1 MKVSFDNGVHLPEC
15 DLWLDAHKAREMAVV
30 SHAHADHMCAHG
42 RVLATPATAAMMRL
56 RGAINCQFQD
66 LEWGEIWECEQSN
79 AEVTLVPAGHVLGS
93 AQVLVEHNGTRL
105 LYSGDFKL
113 RPGLSAEQAVVPQAD
128 ILIMETTFGLP
139 IYKFP
144 DSDEVLRRIREFCYD
159 ALECGQTPVLFCY
172 SLGKG
177 QEVLAGLDGVD
188 FPISLHEK
196 HFHMANLYRQFG
208 VPLPD
213 YKLYR
218 AGSNINGVLLC
229 ASGCR
234 KGRWYAEFA
243 RRHDLR
249 TAYISGWALH
259 PGAAYRQGCD
269 EAFPLSDHADY
280 ADLIQYVC
288 QSGAQRIY
296 TLHGFA
302 KEFAADLRD
311 CGLEAQALD

>member
-1 MKVSFDNGVHLPEC
+1 MKVCFDHGVHLPDC
-15 DLWLDAHKAREMAVV
+15 DLRLDPHRAHDIAIV
-30 SHAHADHMCAHG
+30 SHAHADHMCAHQ

-56 RGAINCQFQD
+56 RGAVNCQFQD
-66 LEWGEIWECEQSN
+66 LEWGEIWESN
-79 AEVTLVPAGHVLGS
+79 GAEITLVPAGHVLGS
-93 AQVLVEHNGTRL
+93 AQVLVQHQGVRL

-113 RPGLSAEQAVVPQAD
+113 RPGLSAEQAVVPQTD

-144 DSDEVLRRIREFCYD
+144 DSDEVLARIREFCRD
-159 ALECGQTPVLFCY
+159 AIECGQTPVLFCY

-188 FPISLHEK
+188 FPIYLHEK
-196 HFHMANLYRQFG
+196 HFHMANLYCQFG

-218 AGSNINGVLLC
+218 AGTKISGVLLC

-234 KGRWYAEFA
+234 KGRWFAEFA

-259 PGAAYRQGCD
+259 PGAAWRQGTD

-280 ADLIQYVC
+280 PDLINYVC
-288 QSGAQRIY
+288 QSGAQKIY

-302 KEFAADLRD
+302 CEFAADLRD
-311 CGLEAQALD
+311 CGLEAQALDC